1 VVFRQDTQR
10 FCSVSP
16 ETSHQLYVTILMYLI
31 LLVLHSYW
39 RWVVLL
45 SLVYAIYRGIRGFSG
60 AIPFTKTDN
69 LLRHTT
75 ATTAHVQLLLGYLL
89 YVTSSMVS
97 YFRSHYAEASRNATM
112 QFFGL
117 THVLLMTIAIVLIT
131 IGSSVAKRQQTD
143 RAKFRTMTI
152 WFVLALL
159 VIFVAIPWPFSPLAN
174 RPYFRL
180 F

>member
-1 VVFRQDTQR
+1 
-10 FCSVSP
+10 
-16 ETSHQLYVTILMYLI
+16 MYPL

-45 SLVYAIYRGIRGFSG
+45 SLLYAIYRGIRGLSS
-60 AIPFTKTDN
+60 ATPFTRTDN
-69 LLRHTT
+69 LIRHTT
-75 ATTAHVQLLLGYLL
+75 ATIAHVQLILGYLL
-89 YVTSSMVS
+89 YFNSPMVS
-97 YFRSHYAEASRNATM
+97 YFREHYAEASQNTTM

-143 RAKFRTMTI
+143 QAKFKTMTI
-152 WFVLALL
+152 WFALALL
-159 VIFVAIPWPFSPLAN
+159 VIFVSIPWPFSPLAN

-180 F
+180 V

>member
-1 VVFRQDTQR
+1 
-10 FCSVSP
+10 
-16 ETSHQLYVTILMYLI
+16 MYST

-60 AIPFTKTDN
+60 AVAFTKTDN
-69 LLRHTT
+69 LIRHNT
-75 ATTAHVQLLLGYLL
+75 ATIAHVQLILGYLL
-89 YVTSSMVS
+89 YFNSQLVS
-97 YFRSHYAEASRNATM
+97 YFRSHYAEASKNATM

-117 THVLLMTIAIVLIT
+117 THVLLMTIAIVLVT
-131 IGSSVAKRQQTD
+131 IGSSAAKRQLTD
-143 RAKFRTMTI
+143 QAKFKTMTI